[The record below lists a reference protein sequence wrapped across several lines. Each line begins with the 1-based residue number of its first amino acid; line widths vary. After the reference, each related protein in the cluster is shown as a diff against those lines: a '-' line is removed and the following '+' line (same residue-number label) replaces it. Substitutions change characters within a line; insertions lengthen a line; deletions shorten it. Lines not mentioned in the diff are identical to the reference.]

1 MNPGIVEAIR
11 EWKERRRAVILA
23 HNYQRPEVQDIGDFV
38 GDSLELSRKAAETEA
53 EVIVFC
59 GVHFM
64 AETASILS
72 PGKTVLLP
80 DPKAGCPMADM
91 ITAEA
96 LRKKKEEHPGVPVV
110 CYVNSSAAVKALS
123 DICCTSSNALAVVES
138 LPGDAVLFVPDYNL
152 GHWVS
157 TRTAKRVILWDGF
170 CPTHVWIKPAD
181 VARRRAE
188 HPAAVVMVHPECSP
202 DVVEAADEVLSTGQM
217 LKAARAS
224 AAREFIIGTE
234 MGILHRLE
242 KENPG
247 KTFLHLSGHAVCPN
261 MKKITLEKVLESLRT
276 MKPEVRVDEPEA
288 SAARRALDRMLAV
301 K

>member
-1 MNPGIVEAIR
+1 MTPGTVEAIR
-11 EWKERRRAVILA
+11 EWKERRGAVILA

-38 GDSLELSRKAAETEA
+38 GDSLELSRKAAETDA
-53 EVIVFC
+53 AVIVFC

-64 AETASILS
+64 AETASLLS
-72 PGKTVLLP
+72 PRKTVLLP
-80 DPKAGCPMADM
+80 DAAAGCPMADM
-91 ITAEA
+91 ITAGA
-96 LRKKKEEHPGVPVV
+96 LRQKKSEHPGVPVV

-138 LPGDAVLFVPDYNL
+138 LPGDEVLFVPDYNL

-157 TRTAKRVILWDGF
+157 TRTAKRIILWDGF

-181 VARRRAE
+181 IARLRAA

-217 LKAARAS
+217 LKAAHAS
-224 AAREFIIGTE
+224 PATEFIIGTE
-234 MGILHRLE
+234 MGILHRLA

-247 KTFLHLSGHAVCPN
+247 KTFHHLSGHAVCPN
-261 MKKITLEKVLESLRT
+261 MKKIDLEKVLESLRT
-276 MKPEVRVDEPEA
+276 MKPEVKVDEPEA

-301 K
+301 R

>member
-1 MNPGIVEAIR
+1 MTPGTVEAIR
-11 EWKERRRAVILA
+11 EWKERRGAVILA

-38 GDSLELSRKAAETEA
+38 GDSLELSRKAAETDA
-53 EVIVFC
+53 AVIVFC

-72 PGKTVLLP
+72 PRKTVLLP

-91 ITAEA
+91 ITAGA
-96 LRKKKEEHPGVPVV
+96 LQQKKSEHPGVPVV

-138 LPGDAVLFVPDYNL
+138 LPGDEVLFVPDYNL

-157 TRTAKRVILWDGF
+157 TRTAKRIILWDGF

-181 VARRRAE
+181 IARLRAE

-217 LKAARAS
+217 LKAAHAS
-224 AAREFIIGTE
+224 PATEFIIGTE
-234 MGILHRLE
+234 MGILHRLA

-247 KTFLHLSGHAVCPN
+247 KTFHHLSGHALCPN
-261 MKKITLEKVLESLRT
+261 MKKIDLEKVLESLRT

-301 K
+301 R